1 MARRLTDVALAH
13 ELIDRRGWPALG
25 ASLGVN
31 AIAAYA
37 GAWLLV
43 CVLAGS
49 RALGP
54 LYQTLFAGPLG
65 PPLPPWLPSAAYA
78 VTFTAV
84 WRLLMYL
91 VARRGWRWS
100 I

>member
-1 MARRLTDVALAH
+1 VLWTGGAACLLLALSH

-25 ASLGVN
+25 
-31 AIAAYA
+31 AAYA

-49 RALGP
+49 GTLGQ
-54 LYQTLFAGPLG
+54 LYQSLFAGPLG
-65 PPLPPWLPSAAYA
+65 PPLPPWLPSVAYG

-84 WRLLMYL
+84 WWLLLRL

>member
-1 MARRLTDVALAH
+1 MARLLTDMNSAHRRLLSVDAVRGLAVAAML
-13 ELIDRRGWPALG
+13 LVNDRAGRQPALG
-25 ASLGVN
+25 
-31 AIAAYA
+31 
-37 GAWLLV
+37 
-43 CVLAGS
+43 
-49 RALGP
+49 R

-84 WRLLMYL
+84 WWLLMYL